1 MSGSAPFNALM
12 TASAPQPMAQPPVN
26 QLMAVKTGPQMDAAE
41 MRNYETKLAPHQA
54 QAFQAYVAN
63 LARLQRR
70 TPQSVLQD
78 THDYDLQGAF
88 LAGLRPDARGHLQD
102 TYKKPNHP
110 TFSDQSQYHGV
121 DGNVG
126 GVWDRV
132 NGADRFTAGATNVT
146 NMGGPEGLQRY
157 FQQREQGVQLV
168 LPQQP
173 PFPGY

>member
-1 MSGSAPFNALM
+1 MPESVPMNALM
-12 TASAPQPMAQPPVN
+12 TAASPQPLAQAPVN
-26 QLMAVKTGPQMDAAE
+26 SLMVMKTGPQMDVAE
-41 MRNYETKLAPHQA
+41 TRSYETKLSPLHA

-88 LAGLRPDARGHLQD
+88 LAGLRPDARGHLPD

-110 TFSDQSQYHGV
+110 TFSNQSQYHGV

-126 GVWDRV
+126 GVWDQV
-132 NGADRFTAGATNVT
+132 NGADRFTAGATNVA

-168 LPQQP
+168 LPQQS